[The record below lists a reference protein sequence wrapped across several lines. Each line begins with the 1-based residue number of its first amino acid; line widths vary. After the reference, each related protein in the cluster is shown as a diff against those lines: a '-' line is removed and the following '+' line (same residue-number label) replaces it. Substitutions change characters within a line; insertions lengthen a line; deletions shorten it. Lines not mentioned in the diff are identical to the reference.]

1 MTKSETLSLTT
12 GDGQE
17 ECWRLGLS
25 ARQISEMMPED
36 THFNSEGILVQQHHS
51 LIQKKFKTFKLR
63 HETRVQAMNDDAV
76 QQERQD
82 LSGPSSR
89 QETQIHERRYR
100 NSTAGSDAPP
110 STADEM

>member
-1 MTKSETLSLTT
+1 MDPKINESETLSLTT
-12 GDGQE
+12 RDGQE

-25 ARQISEMMPED
+25 ARQISELMPED

-51 LIQKKFKTFKLR
+51 LIQKKFKAFKLR

-82 LSGPSSR
+82 LSGPSFR
-89 QETQIHERRYR
+89 RETRIHERPYR
-100 NSTAGSDAPP
+100 NSTARSDAPP
-110 STADEM
+110 